1 MTRILDRPD
10 DSGDAVLDGM
20 KRPRQ
25 PYPGPAPEM
34 PSQRVASRRV
44 ASNRQVL
51 MLSFLMSVVAL
62 SGAASVGLMAR
73 L

>member
-25 PYPGPAPEM
+25 PYPAPEL

-51 MLSFLMSVVAL
+51 WISFLMSVVAF
-62 SGAASVGLMAR
+62 SGAVSIGLMAR